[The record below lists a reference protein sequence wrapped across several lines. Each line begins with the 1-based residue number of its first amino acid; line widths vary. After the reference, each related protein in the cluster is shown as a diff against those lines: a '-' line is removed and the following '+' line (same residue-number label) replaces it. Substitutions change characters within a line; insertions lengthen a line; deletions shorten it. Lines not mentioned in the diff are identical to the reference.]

1 MTDLR
6 TLAAA
11 RYSTG
16 AMLLH
21 WTIAALILLQ
31 VVLAGRMEGRTP
43 EAFAIVQL
51 HKSIGIS
58 ILLLSLIRLAWR
70 LLNPPP
76 PEPASLT
83 PWERRLS
90 HGVHWALYGVM
101 IGMPITGWL
110 AVSASRYAFPTLL
123 FGVVPWPHVP
133 GLADLTPAARAIW
146 HEAGE
151 VSHELIIKVA
161 YGLLALHVL
170 GALKHQ
176 IFRGDPRVLPR
187 MIPGVRF
194 DRRFDLRL
202 LAIPVALLAVVAFGR
217 TYDPPRPH
225 SAPAPVLT
233 TPEPEAP
240 IPPKPAATT
249 AVVEPRPDAGP
260 IAWKVSRGSSLT
272 FATAWSGEAIQGR
285 FDRWTA
291 DIQFNPDALDRS
303 RVSVSIDMASAVSGD
318 EQRDASLPSADW
330 FDTAAH
336 PKATFTA
343 SRFERTGDGRFVA
356 RGQLS
361 LRGVSRPLTLPFR
374 LKIDGDR
381 AEVSGV
387 TTLDRTTFGVGQGEW
402 ASTDQIPAKVT
413 VRIALKA
420 QRSSPSL

>member
-16 AMLLH
+16 AILLH
-21 WTIAALILLQ
+21 WTIAALIVLQ

-70 LLNPPP
+70 MLNPPP

-146 HEAGE
+146 HQAGE
-151 VSHELIIKVA
+151 VSHELIIKAA
-161 YGLLALHVL
+161 YGLIALHVL

-176 IFRGDPRVLPR
+176 IFRGDPRILPR

-194 DRRFDLRL
+194 DRRFDRRL

-217 TYDPPRPH
+217 TYHPPRPH
-225 SAPAPVLT
+225 SAPAPVAA

-240 IPPKPAATT
+240 IPPKPAAATT
-249 AVVEPRPDAGP
+249 VVEPRPDVGP

-272 FATAWSGEAIQGR
+272 FATAWSGEAIEGR
-285 FDRWTA
+285 FDRWMA

-330 FDTAAH
+330 FDTAVH

-374 LKIDGDR
+374 LKIVGDR

-413 VRIALKA
+413 VRIVLAA
-420 QRSSPSL
+420 QRSSPSP